1 MSQPIETV
9 LVVDDDPTNLEL
21 VERRLEVEGFATALV
36 ETGQDG
42 LNRAMAEPFAAMLL
56 DLRLPDMNG
65 LDVLAAVHRARPELP
80 VLIMTA
86 HGSEAI
92 AVKALTE
99 GAAAYLIKPISRKDL
114 VEALRGAIDRS
125 RQRAASDAAQ
135 GSMRSTL
142 VAMAENIEAEER
154 ERAHLEDL
162 LDALDEG
169 VLLVGPNG
177 AIEGINRAARM
188 LFRATGPVATMDD
201 VIKDVAAV
209 CDEAGAPLGAQVLRD
224 VNPVTDT
231 ELLLRWS
238 DGSEQAVSVTTKAF
252 PPGGPATRWVV
263 LLRDITARRARRLKL
278 EALLA
283 QQAEELSRIQALREQ
298 EVAIAAESIERVKSS
313 IITTLS
319 HELRT
324 PLNFIVGFGSV
335 LADGVAGELAPEQHA
350 LVQKMLNGAER
361 LIGVVEDLL
370 DYAMVDAGM
379 LEAIME
385 PLDARAVA
393 QEVVALAGPIAQDA
407 GLTLRLEAAG
417 PVPARA
423 DSGFVRKVIRQLVGN
438 AIKFT
443 QAGGE
448 VIVRVGPDPAHH
460 GAPTITVADTGMGV
474 PAEELPRLFERFYQ
488 VENHATRR
496 FGGTGMGLALAK
508 GLADAMGAVLDA
520 ESHPGKGSTFRLM
533 LQAPD
538 GA

>member
-21 VERRLEVEGFATALV
+21 VERRLEVEGFATTLV
-36 ETGQDG
+36 ETGRDG
-42 LNRAMAEPFAAMLL
+42 LNHAIAEPFAAMLL

-65 LDVLAAVHRARPELP
+65 LDVLAEVRRARPDLP

-99 GAAAYLIKPISRKDL
+99 GAAAYLIKPISRRDL

-125 RQRAASDAAQ
+125 RRRAESDAAQ
-135 GSMRSTL
+135 GTMRSAL

-188 LFRATGPVATMDD
+188 LFRVTGPIATMVD
-201 VIKDVAAV
+201 VLKDVAEV
-209 CDEAGAPLGAQVLRD
+209 CDEAGSPIGAQVLRD
-224 VNPVTDT
+224 VTPVTDT

-238 DGSEQAVSVTTKAF
+238 SGEEQAVSVTTKAF

-263 LLRDITARRARRLKL
+263 LLRDVTARRARRLKL

-298 EVAIAAESIERVKSS
+298 EVALAAESIERVKSS

-393 QEVVALAGPIAQDA
+393 QEVVALAAPIAQDA
-407 GLTLRLEAAG
+407 GLTLRLEAPG
-417 PVPARA
+417 PVRARA
-423 DSGFVRKVIRQLVGN
+423 DAGFVRKVIRQLVGN

-443 QAGGE
+443 QPGGE
-448 VIVRVGPDPAHH
+448 VIVRVGHDDAHG
-460 GAPTITVADTGMGV
+460 GAPIITVSDTGMGV
-474 PAEELPRLFERFYQ
+474 PADELPRLFERFYQ
-488 VENHATRR
+488 VESHATRR

-508 GLADAMGAVLDA
+508 GLADAMDACLDA
-520 ESHPGKGSTFRLM
+520 ESHPGKGSTFRLV
-533 LQAPD
+533 LKAPE
-538 GA
+538 GT